1 MILQEAILHIP
12 LSQYAFANSERNLTI
27 RIRVAKDNLTDCVLW
42 YGDRVQPGDPI
53 VFTAVYMKKILSD
66 MHFDYYDATFETPYD
81 RVCYYF
87 ELKDPEE
94 TRFYYADICAKY
106 LPVERSEFY
115 QYPFIRREEICEEP
129 KWFREAIVYNIFPD
143 SFATGKTYI
152 SGKPTEAAFEGNVVR
167 GKLGGCLKGI
177 TENVDYLKNLG
188 VNAIYINPI
197 FAAGEYH
204 KYDLLDYF
212 HIDPCFG
219 TNDDFKE
226 LVDTFHANGIRVII
240 DGVFNHCGW
249 HFPAFEDVVQKGE
262 ASGKKEWFY
271 GLQFP
276 VIRPEDPEEYPN
288 YECFGYERMM
298 PKLDTANPEVADFIC
313 KVGRYWVEEFHTD
326 GWRLDVASEINDAL
340 WRRFYREVKEVN
352 PEAILIGEVWET
364 ANHWL
369 DGTIFDSTMNYDF
382 RKHCKRFFGEES
394 ISSAAFDS
402 RVTNM
407 RMRYREQTVFAQLNL
422 LDSHDVSRFYSL
434 CNEHEWQYRLALIFQ
449 MTFPGMPS
457 VFYGDELGITGIEEA
472 DYRQAMPWKQ
482 ACKAKATEE
491 KELREKSFEQNS
503 PDSLFTFMR
512 SLIQLRRKEELLR
525 RGDFRTVY
533 TQEKGGLYI
542 YERYSATER
551 IRVMI
556 NRNEEPMDVA
566 AFLAEPGS
574 GQSEILLVH
583 GLLGSKLDGY
593 GYVIIKGR
601 VEE

>member
-1 MILQEAILHIP
+1 MDDR
-12 LSQYAFANSERNLTI
+12 SEYYQLPFNHRADI
-27 RIRVAKDNLTDCVLW
+27 VRPPEWAKD
-42 YGDRVQPGDPI
+42 
-53 VFTAVYMKKILSD
+53 
-66 MHFDYYDATFETPYD
+66 
-81 RVCYYF
+81 
-87 ELKDPEE
+87 
-94 TRFYYADICAKY
+94 
-106 LPVERSEFY
+106 
-115 QYPFIRREEICEEP
+115 
-129 KWFREAIVYNIFPD
+129 AIIYNIFPD

-152 SGKPTEAAFEGNVVR
+152 SGRPTESTFKGNVVR

-177 TENVDYLKNLG
+177 TENVDYLKKLG

-262 ASGKKEWFY
+262 ASDKKDWFY

-472 DYRQAMPWKQ
+472 DYRQAMPWKK
-482 ACKAKATEE
+482 ACKAKAIEE

-503 PDSLFTFMR
+503 PDALFTFMR

-566 AFLAEPGS
+566 VFLAEPGS